1 MIYLISGQINNIVT
15 DSTLTYI
22 PELIDVTLDD
32 VQLGE
37 YQNLSTQQRY
47 IKLGITLNEITEN
60 KENKEYRLN
69 LYVDGALIKSELAVV
84 MKQDEINYST
94 TTNSNTKIIQ
104 YERSSF

>member
-60 KENKEYRLN
+60 KEYRLN

-104 YERSSF
+104 YER

>member
-60 KENKEYRLN
+60 KEYRLN
-69 LYVDGALIKSELAVV
+69 LYVDGALVKSELAVV

-104 YERSSF
+104 YER

>member
-15 DSTLTYI
+15 DSTLAYI

-60 KENKEYRLN
+60 KEYRLN

-94 TTNSNTKIIQ
+94 TTNSNIKIIQ
-104 YERSSF
+104 YER

>member
-60 KENKEYRLN
+60 KEYRLN

-94 TTNSNTKIIQ
+94 TTNSNIKIIQ

>member
-60 KENKEYRLN
+60 KQYRLN

>member
-1 MIYLISGQINNIVT
+1 MIYIISGQINNIVT

-60 KENKEYRLN
+60 KEYRLN

-104 YERSSF
+104 YERQSF

>member
-60 KENKEYRLN
+60 KEYRLN

-94 TTNSNTKIIQ
+94 TTNSNIKITQ

>member
-60 KENKEYRLN
+60 KEYRLN

-84 MKQDEINYST
+84 MKQDEINYSN
-94 TTNSNTKIIQ
+94 TTNSNTKIVQ
-104 YERSSF
+104 YERKSL

>member
-1 MIYLISGQINNIVT
+1 MIYLISNQINNIVT

-47 IKLGITLNEITEN
+47 IKLAITLNEIT
-60 KENKEYRLN
+60 ENKEYRLN

-84 MKQDEINYST
+84 MKQDEVNYST

-104 YERSSF
+104 YER

>member
-60 KENKEYRLN
+60 KEYRLN

-94 TTNSNTKIIQ
+94 TTNSNTKII
-104 YERSSF
+104 S

>member
-60 KENKEYRLN
+60 KEYRLN

-94 TTNSNTKIIQ
+94 TTNSNIKIIQ
-104 YERSSF
+104 YER

>member
-47 IKLGITLNEITEN
+47 IKLAITLNEITEY
-60 KENKEYRLN
+60 KEYRLN
-69 LYVDGALIKSELAVV
+69 LYVDGALVKSELAVV

-94 TTNSNTKIIQ
+94 TTNSNTKIVQ
-104 YERSSF
+104 YERKSF

>member
-60 KENKEYRLN
+60 KEYRLN
-69 LYVDGALIKSELAVV
+69 LYVDGALINSELAVV

-94 TTNSNTKIIQ
+94 TTNSNIKVIQ
-104 YERSSF
+104 YERKSF

>member
-60 KENKEYRLN
+60 KEYRLN

>member
-60 KENKEYRLN
+60 KEYRLN

-94 TTNSNTKIIQ
+94 TTNSNIKIMQ

>member
-1 MIYLISGQINNIVT
+1 MIYLISGLINNIVP

-60 KENKEYRLN
+60 KEYRLN

-104 YERSSF
+104 YER

>member
-60 KENKEYRLN
+60 KEYRLN

-94 TTNSNTKIIQ
+94 TTNSNIKVIQ
-104 YERSSF
+104 YERKSF

>member
-60 KENKEYRLN
+60 KEYRLN

-84 MKQDEINYST
+84 MKQDEVNYST

-104 YERSSF
+104 YER